1 MFLVSSVAPPDR
13 CEANLAIL
21 LQHALQI
28 TGMIAAMPA
37 VPRTFL
43 HRISVLT
50 MMLLAVPAQAGM
62 PYPPTLTDIAQL
74 RVEAISFF
82 LFILLVCAGLI
93 QLLWNRLRTTFLRL
107 PRLSYPKALGLVVLW
122 GLLFIIVLAMISGA
136 RELMTPGAWEK
147 QGATYR
153 LTGEAK

>member
-1 MFLVSSVAPPDR
+1 M
-13 CEANLAIL
+13 

-28 TGMIAAMPA
+28 TGMIAPMPA
-37 VPRTFL
+37 VPSRFL
-43 HRISVLT
+43 RRIS
-50 MMLLAVPAQAGM
+50 LLAIALSALPAHAGM
-62 PYPPTLTDIAQL
+62 PYPPTLTDIARL

-82 LFILLVCAGLI
+82 LFILLACAGLI
-93 QLLWNRLRTTFLRL
+93 QLLWNRLRTTFIRL
-107 PRLSYPKALGLVVLW
+107 PRLSYPKALGLVMLW